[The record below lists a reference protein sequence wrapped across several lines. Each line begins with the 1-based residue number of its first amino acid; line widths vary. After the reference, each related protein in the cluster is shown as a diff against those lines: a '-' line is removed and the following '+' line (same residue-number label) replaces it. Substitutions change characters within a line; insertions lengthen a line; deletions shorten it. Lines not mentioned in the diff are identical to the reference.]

1 MTVIKSKFILLFIL
15 SVLSSN
21 LYAVSETQIK
31 AVFLEKFT
39 HLIEWPKE
47 EKTNKN
53 FIVCVLNDKD
63 FADALKEIYKSKT
76 FNNQSVQVISIYKE
90 DKIPQC
96 QLLFIGKK
104 TKNIDIVLQSLGK
117 RSILTVSDDKENI
130 PENVMITMFLTKNR
144 FKYIINNK
152 AAQEVNVQISHLLL
166 RSAQEV
172 IK

>member
-1 MTVIKSKFILLFIL
+1 MNTIKSKFILLLIFSL
-15 SVLSSN
+15 LTSN

-39 HLIEWPKE
+39 HLIQWPPEDNE
-47 EKTNKN
+47 E
-53 FIVCVLNDKD
+53 FVVCVLKDKN
-63 FADALKEIYKSKT
+63 FAQALKEIYKSKT
-76 FNNQSVQVISIYKE
+76 FNKRKVQVISVYKE
-90 DKIPQC
+90 NNIPKC
-96 QLLFIGKK
+96 QLLFIGKN
-104 TKNIDIVLQSLGK
+104 TKNIDMVLQSLGK

-130 PENVMITMFLTKNR
+130 PENVMITMFLTKSR

-152 AAQEVNVQISHLLL
+152 AAQDVNVHISHLLL